1 MKYPKHLQPPHD
13 IDFVHGIN
21 IAWLDFGKDVGIHPI
36 TQEEYHPD
44 WDTLDEIME
53 LTVANGGNVIRWWY
67 HTDGSTNPRLDDT
80 KKALPNPD
88 FFHQDVMQLLAM
100 AASKGLKI
108 QICLWSF
115 DMLKTKEGVDAQA
128 NKKLLTEVAHYTAY
142 IENALLPLVNYIGA
156 HPGLFAWE
164 IFNEPEGMT
173 HEYASHWEGFAERVT
188 MEDIQRFINRTA
200 AYIRNAQP
208 DVKIT
213 SGALGFLS
221 SIDDPKHG
229 YQNRYSDQVLEDIGG
244 EITGYLDFYNIH
256 YYTWAKKEGSPFH
269 TRYDA
274 KKLDKRAIIA
284 EYYPDPI
291 FEIPS
296 ENLVN
301 TLKHHG
307 WHGSIVWSW
316 TDKSWELIEKV
327 LQGGSDTDIT

>member
-1 MKYPKHLQPPHD
+1 MKYPKHLQPPHN

-36 TQEEYHPD
+36 TKEEYHPD
-44 WDTLDEIME
+44 WDKLDEIME

-67 HTDGSTNPRLDDT
+67 HTDGSTNP
-80 KKALPNPD
+80 
-88 FFHQDVMQLLAM
+88 
-100 AASKGLKI
+100 
-108 QICLWSF
+108 
-115 DMLKTKEGVDAQA
+115 
-128 NKKLLTEVAHYTAY
+128 LLTEVAHYTSY

-173 HEYASHWEGFAERVT
+173 NEYASHWEGFAERVT

-200 AYIRNAQP
+200 AYIRKAQP

-221 SIDDPKHG
+221 CVDNPTRG
-229 YQNRYSDQVLEDIGG
+229 FQNRYSDQALEDIGG

-269 TRYDA
+269 KAYDTT
-274 KKLDKRAIIA
+274 KLDKRAIIA

-291 FEIPS
+291 FEIPT
-296 ENLVN
+296 EELVKKLRDN
-301 TLKHHG
+301 G
-307 WHGSIVWSW
+307 WHGSMVWSW

-327 LQGGSDTDIT
+327 LQGGSDVDINIIQHCKK

>member
-1 MKYPKHLQPPHD
+1 MKYPKHLQPPHN

-21 IAWLDFGKDVGIHPI
+21 IAWLDFGKDIGLHPI
-36 TQEEYHPD
+36 TKKEYHPD
-44 WDTLDEIME
+44 WGTLDEIME

-67 HTDGSTNPRLDDT
+67 HTDGSTNPVFD
-80 KKALPNPD
+80 KNHMILPNPD
-88 FFHQDVMQLLAM
+88 FFHEDVMGILDM
-100 AASKGLKI
+100 AASKNLRI

-115 DMLKTKEGVDAQA
+115 DMLKAKEGVDAKA
-128 NKKLLTEVAHYTAY
+128 NKKLLTKDTYYTSY

-173 HEYASHWEGFAERVT
+173 NEYASHWEGFAERVM

-200 AYIRNAQP
+200 AHIRKAQP
-208 DVKIT
+208 GVKIT

-221 SIDDPKHG
+221 CVNDPAKG
-229 YQNRYSDQVLEDIGG
+229 YHNRYSDQVLEDIGG
-244 EITGYLDFYNIH
+244 EIRGYLDFYNIH
-256 YYTWAKKEGSPFH
+256 YYTWAKKKGSPFH
-269 TRYDA
+269 NQYDT

-291 FEIPS
+291 FEVSS
-296 ENLVN
+296 EGLVKKLRN
-301 TLKHHG
+301 NG

-316 TDKSWELIEKV
+316 TDKSRKLIEAV
-327 LQGGSDTDIT
+327 LQGGSDLDIV